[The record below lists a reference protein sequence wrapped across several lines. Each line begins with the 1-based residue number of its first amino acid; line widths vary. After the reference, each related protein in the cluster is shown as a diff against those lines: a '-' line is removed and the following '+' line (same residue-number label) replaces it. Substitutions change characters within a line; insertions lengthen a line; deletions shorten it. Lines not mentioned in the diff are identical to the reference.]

1 MNPDRPPKKQERY
14 PDLQSKLHCCV
25 LEKVE
30 KVTVSNSKSI
40 KSFEGGNLVT
50 WISYTHWAVKISS
63 VHFSHHLRGIFS
75 SMLEKHL
82 WVMKTHITSGL
93 LIWIFKIIKQIKHY
107 HILFSL
113 FLFSNVQYA
122 TVLRC
127 LGIWWNP
134 RQTQKQPD
142 LLWILSGISVYSP
155 RQLTPHYAA
164 IKMSGYVRG
173 KTWGWLVTSV
183 LTSREKL
190 CNYSLHSIF
199 FHWKQVLNLG
209 ILVNETMN
217 EITTL

>member
-1 MNPDRPPKKQERY
+1 MNPDIPPKKQERY

-40 KSFEGGNLVT
+40 KPFEGGNLVT

>member
-40 KSFEGGNLVT
+40 KPFEGGNLVT
-50 WISYTHWAVKISS
+50 WISYTQWAVKISS